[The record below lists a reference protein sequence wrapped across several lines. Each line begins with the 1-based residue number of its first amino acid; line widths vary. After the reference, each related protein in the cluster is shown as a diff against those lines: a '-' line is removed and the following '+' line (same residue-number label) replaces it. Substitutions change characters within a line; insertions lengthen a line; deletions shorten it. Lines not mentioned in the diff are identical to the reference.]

1 MLKRRWPNEMK
12 SLKFNATL
20 CLKENIIF
28 KNWLVMQS
36 LNLKFVFEI

>member
-20 CLKENIIF
+20 YLKENIIF
-28 KNWLVMQS
+28 KN
-36 LNLKFVFEI
+36 